1 MKATLFALVALLA
14 GTFGGIALT
23 RQEFANEAIPVDLV
37 SAAGKVGGSTPAV
50 KIGPK
55 VSIINGERHEFGSLE
70 RNAHGTHKY
79 VVANIGDAPL
89 TLTTGAPSCSVC
101 IKVFEVE
108 KETLQPGERTNVKIE
123 WDVKTGDAEF
133 EQSGP
138 LETNDP
144 KRATVHLSVHG
155 NIIETVR
162 VDRPDLHFHDLS
174 ANEPA
179 SGSVMIYAYREA
191 NLVVEEYNTSNP
203 TLDKYLNVTFAPLS
217 DVELSHDPRA
227 KGGLKMNVEIKP
239 GLPLGDFN
247 EPIHVS
253 VNQSEEPLTVR
264 VIGNVAND
272 VLLIGAGVNREKS
285 LVNLGTIGSS
295 EGKKHTIYLLVKGP
309 HRDETQVD
317 VKCDEPKSQFR
328 ATLGEALQDTAKTSR
343 YPIVIEI
350 PPGAAPVSRLDP
362 AKVHITT
369 THPDVKEITLKVRYV
384 VKE

>member
-1 MKATLFALVALLA
+1 MKATLFALVALVA
-14 GTFGGIALT
+14 GIAGGIAIT
-23 RQEFANEAIPVDLV
+23 RQEFANEAVPVDLV
-37 SAAGKVGGSTPAV
+37 SARGVGAGSKPAV

-55 VSIINGERHEFGSLE
+55 VSVINGERHDFGSME

-79 VVANIGDAPL
+79 VIKNIGDAPL
-89 TLTTGAPSCSVC
+89 TLQTGSPSCSVC

-108 KETLQPGERTNVKIE
+108 KETLQPGERTHVKIE

-174 ANEPA
+174 ASEPA
-179 SGSVMIYAYREA
+179 SGSVIIYAYRDP
-191 NLVVEEYNTSNP
+191 NLEVEEYNTSNP
-203 TLDKYLNVTFAPLS
+203 TLNKYLNVTFTPLS
-217 DVELSHDPRA
+217 PLELSHDPRA

-247 EPIHVS
+247 EPIHIS
-253 VNQSEEPLTVR
+253 VNQSEDPLTVR
-264 VIGNVAND
+264 VIGNVASD
-272 VLLIGAGVNREKS
+272 VLLIGAGVSREKS
-285 LVNLGTIGSS
+285 LVNLGTVASG
-295 EGKKHTIYLLVKGP
+295 EGKKQTIYLLVKGP
-309 HRDETQVD
+309 HRNETKVA
-317 VKCDEPKSQFR
+317 VKCDEPESQFR
-328 ATLGEALQDTAKTSR
+328 ATLGEELHDTAKTIR
-343 YPIVIEI
+343 YPIVLEI
-350 PPGAAPVSRLDP
+350 PPGATPVSRLDA

-369 THPDVKEITLKVRYV
+369 THPDVKEMTIKVRYV